1 MKGTIISMIKMLIAD
16 DEPLVCVGIQSML
29 QWGEYG
35 IEIVGTARNGQV
47 AEEMIE
53 QLKPDIVISD
63 IKMPVKTGLEL
74 AESCVEKYGRIPLF
88 IFLTSYEEFE
98 FVKKAMHLQ
107 VVDYLIK
114 LELSPE
120 TLANAVKKATNILE
134 RYKRISSEVQDSQIS
149 IPVLRE
155 KFFIRLYNN
164 LFDNDEQYE
173 RQKKDLG
180 IKFTSTSYIAAYCEI
195 SKAEGSNV
203 ADDKLISL
211 YTGTIQMVKETLHNI
226 NNYYITV
233 IDMRHFII
241 TFCLDG
247 DYSECRQ
254 IIEQALNR
262 AKGAVHSY
270 FNIILKAAVGNIVND
285 PRNLSESY
293 TCAVHFFNDVSDDNP
308 IIFFEEASS
317 ERYHKMIISKVQKY
331 ILDNLHTRLT
341 LNSVATKFNFSANY
355 LSQLFAKYSGEGFV
369 EFISDARITEAKKML
384 ARGEG
389 HIYEIAQKLGFE
401 SAFYFSKV
409 FKKYEGVS
417 PREYLKDL
425 QGQQQQDK
433 S

>member
-1 MKGTIISMIKMLIAD
+1 MIKMLIAD

-35 IEIVGTARNGQV
+35 IEIVGTARNGQI

-53 QLKPDIVISD
+53 QLRPDIVISD

-74 AESCVEKYGRIPLF
+74 AQSCTEKYGRIPLF
-88 IFLTSYEEFE
+88 IFLTSYEEFD

-114 LELSPE
+114 LELSSDS
-120 TLANAVKKATNILE
+120 LAVAVKKAINILE
-134 RYKRISSEVQDSQIS
+134 RYGRISSEIQYSQIS

-164 LFDNDEQYE
+164 LFDNNEQYE
-173 RQKKDLG
+173 RQKNDLG
-180 IKFTSTSYIAAYCEI
+180 IKFTASSYIAAYCEI

-226 NNYYITV
+226 DSYYITV
-233 IDMRHFII
+233 LDMRHFII

-247 DYSECRQ
+247 DYAECRL

-262 AKGAVHSY
+262 TMGAVYSY
-270 FNIILKAAVGNIVND
+270 FNIILKAAVGNIINN

-293 TCAVHFFNDVSDDNP
+293 ISAVHFFNDVSDDNP

-331 ILDNLHTRLT
+331 ILDNLHMRLT
-341 LNSVATKFNFSANY
+341 LNSIAAKFNFSANY

-369 EFISDARITEAKKML
+369 EFISAARINEAKKML

-389 HIYEIAQKLGFE
+389 HIYDIAQKLGFDN
-401 SAFYFSKV
+401 AFYFSKV

-417 PREYLKDL
+417 PREYLKAL
-425 QGQQQQDK
+425 ETQ
-433 S
+433 

>member
-29 QWGEYG
+29 QWDKYG
-35 IEIVGTARNGQV
+35 IEIVGTARNGKV

-53 QLKPDIVISD
+53 QLRPDIVISD

-74 AESCVEKYGRIPLF
+74 AESCVDKYGRIPLF
-88 IFLTSYEEFE
+88 IFLTSYEEFD

-120 TLANAVKKATNILE
+120 SLAVAIKKAINILE
-134 RYKRISSEVQDSQIS
+134 RYNIISEIQDSQIS

-155 KFFIRLYNN
+155 KFFIKLYNN
-164 LFDNDEQYE
+164 LFDNDDQYE

-180 IKFTSTSYIAAYCEI
+180 IKFTASSYIAAYCEI
-195 SKAEGSNV
+195 SKAEASNV

-226 NNYYITV
+226 NSYYITV
-233 IDMRHFII
+233 LDMRHFII
-241 TFCLDG
+241 TFCLYG
-247 DYSECRQ
+247 DYDKCRQ
-254 IIEQALNR
+254 IIKQALNR
-262 AKGAVHSY
+262 TRGAVYSY
-270 FNIILKAAVGNIVND
+270 FNIILKAAVGNIVDD

-293 TCAVHFFNDVSDDNP
+293 TAAVHFFNDISDNNP
-308 IIFFEEASS
+308 IVFFEEANS
-317 ERYHKMIISKVQKY
+317 ERYHKMIIGKVQKY

-341 LNSVATKFNFSANY
+341 LNSVATKFNFSSNY

-384 ARGEG
+384 VRGEG

-417 PREYLKDL
+417 PREYLKAL
-425 QGQQQQDK
+425 EE
-433 S
+433 